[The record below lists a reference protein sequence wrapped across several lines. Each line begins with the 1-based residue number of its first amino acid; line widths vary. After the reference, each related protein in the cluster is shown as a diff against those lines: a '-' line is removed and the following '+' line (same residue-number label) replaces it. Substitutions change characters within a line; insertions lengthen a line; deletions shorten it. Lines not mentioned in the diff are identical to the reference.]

1 VTAKENPSGWWF
13 FLLTSHEK
21 ITRLL
26 NLNNHTSDHDLME
39 NLQKGDPEAFDL
51 IFKRYGDRLYG
62 FAFKYLKSREEAE
75 ELVQDVFLKIWEN
88 RKNLKQE
95 GTLRSYLFT
104 ISYHNMCRL
113 FRRRNYQEKLARE
126 LVHSGEETISI
137 DEKID
142 YRSVMEQVDQLI
154 EQLPARQKEIFILSR
169 KEGKSSKEIAEELKI
184 VPGTVDNHI
193 SEALKFIRKQLGK
206 SLGLMLYFSVFIHS

>member
-1 VTAKENPSGWWF
+1 VTGIKNPSGWSF
-13 FLLTSHEK
+13 FLLTSPEK

-26 NLNNHTSDHDLME
+26 NLNNHTSDHDLLE
-39 NLQKGDPEAFDL
+39 SLQKGDLEAFDL
-51 IFKRYGDRLYG
+51 IFDRYSDRLYG
-62 FAFKYLKSREEAE
+62 FAFKYLKSREESE

-95 GTLRSYLFT
+95 SALKSYLFT
-104 ISYHNMCRL
+104 ISYHQMCHL

-126 LVHSGEETISI
+126 LIHSGEETVTM

-142 YRSVMEQVDQLI
+142 FRSILEQVDKVI
-154 EQLPARQKEIFILSR
+154 EQLPLRQKEIFIKSR

-184 VPGTVDNHI
+184 VPGTVDNQI
-193 SEALKFIRKQLGK
+193 SEALKFIRKNLGQN
-206 SLGLMLYFSVFIHS
+206 LGLLLFFSVFVQ